1 MLVKLSI
8 PHLYPNDQSAHRG
21 PCWTYLVLVVSVICL
36 LVRTALSQEPL
47 NGQSPIVDRPPAAA
61 NGVINGANEVVFEAA
76 VPLDPRRDNWLR
88 SELLS
93 GRSEAW
99 ARLQA
104 DRSLTQS
111 VSELQT
117 QCKLTSEQST
127 KLLLAGRGDIAKYFR
142 DIEDLYSELKPLANE
157 EIANRKDLASFL
169 SKPEIQ
175 AKLIPFKKRW
185 KSSLHGAGSL
195 FQGVVMQTL
204 TPEQIKSFALQSQQR
219 DQLRLTQKMM
229 SFLVSLEKSMPLTS
243 EQRSKMLQKLQLH
256 HAKNNEPTTQDE
268 QRAEDKL
275 VDLFAIQEPNRLKE
289 DDYRL
294 APMIA
299 AMKLQQND
307 LEEFLDPEQVKTM
320 ISLQRHWRLNV
331 PLLNS
336 NDGTK

>member
-1 MLVKLSI
+1 VLIKLSTSN
-8 PHLYPNDQSAHRG
+8 LRPNDRSTCHG
-21 PCWTYLVLVVSVICL
+21 PFSTYVLLALWVACL
-36 LVRTALSQEPL
+36 IVQPVLSQEPL
-47 NGQSPIVDRPPAAA
+47 KDQPPVIDRPPIAA
-61 NGVINGANEVVFEAA
+61 NGDVDGANEVIFEAA

-99 ARLQA
+99 ARLQS

-117 QCKLTSEQST
+117 QCKLTSEQTT

-142 DIEDLYSELKPLANE
+142 DIDDLYSELKPLAST
-157 EIANRKDLASFL
+157 EIENRKDLASFL

-175 AKLIPFKKRW
+175 AKMLPFKNRW
-185 KSSLHGAGSL
+185 RSGLHGAGSL
-195 FQGVVMQTL
+195 YQGVVIQTL
-204 TPEQIKSFALQSQQR
+204 TPEQIKSIASQSQQR
-219 DQLRLTQKMM
+219 DELRLKQKMM
-229 SFLVSLEKSMPLTS
+229 SFVVNVEKSMPLTS
-243 EQRSKMLQKLQLH
+243 DQRSKLLQKLLSH
-256 HAKNNEPTTQDE
+256 HAKHNEPTTKDDE
-268 QRAEDKL
+268 PAEDKL
-275 VDLFAIQEPNRLKE
+275 ADLIAIQEPNRLKE

-299 AMKLQQND
+299 AMKLKQKD

-320 ISLQRHWRLNV
+320 IALQRHWRLNV

-336 NDGTK
+336 IEE

>member
-1 MLVKLSI
+1 MLTGGIV
-8 PHLYPNDQSAHRG
+8 
-21 PCWTYLVLVVSVICL
+21 CL
-36 LVRTALSQEPL
+36 LVQPILGQEPL
-47 NGQSPIVDRPPAAA
+47 KHQSPAIERPPVSAK
-61 NGVINGANEVVFEAA
+61 GEIKGANEVVFEAA

-104 DRSLTQS
+104 DRSLTQI

-117 QCKLTSEQST
+117 QCKLTSDQST

-142 DIEDLYSELKPLANE
+142 DIDDVYSELKPFASE
-157 EIANRKDLASFL
+157 EIANRKDLAIFL

-175 AKLIPFKKRW
+175 AKLIPFKNRW
-185 KSSLHGAGSL
+185 RSGLHGAGSL
-195 FQGVVMQTL
+195 YQGVVMQTL
-204 TPEQIKSFALQSQQR
+204 TPEQIKSIASQSQQR
-219 DQLRLTQKMM
+219 DQLRLKQKMM
-229 SFLVSLEKSMPLTS
+229 SFVVNVEKSMPLTS
-243 EQRSKMLQKLQLH
+243 EQRSKLLQKLH
-256 HAKNNEPTTQDE
+256 SYHAKRNEPITKDE
-268 QRAEDKL
+268 QQAQDKL
-275 VDLFAIQEPNRLKE
+275 ADLFAVQEPSRLKE

-299 AMKLQQND
+299 AMKLKQND

-320 ISLQRHWRLNV
+320 IALQRHWRLNV

-336 NDGTK
+336 IEESK

>member
-1 MLVKLSI
+1 MLAV
-8 PHLYPNDQSAHRG
+8 
-21 PCWTYLVLVVSVICL
+21 WVVCL
-36 LVRTALSQEPL
+36 LVQPTISQEPVK
-47 NGQSPIVDRPPAAA
+47 GQSPAAIDRPPVAA
-61 NGVINGANEVVFEAA
+61 NGDVNGANEVVFEAA

-104 DRSLTQS
+104 DRSLTQN

-117 QCKLTSEQST
+117 QCKLTSEQTT

-142 DIEDLYSELKPLANE
+142 DIDDLYSELKTLAST
-157 EIANRKDLASFL
+157 EIANKKDLVSFL

-175 AKLIPFKKRW
+175 AKMLPFKNRW
-185 KSSLHGAGSL
+185 RNGLHGAGSL
-195 FQGVVMQTL
+195 YQGVVMQTL
-204 TPEQIKSFALQSQQR
+204 TPEQIKSIASQSQQR
-219 DQLRLTQKMM
+219 DELRLKQKMM
-229 SFLVSLEKSMPLTS
+229 SFVVNVEKSMPLTS
-243 EQRSKMLQKLQLH
+243 EQRSKLLQKLQSH
-256 HAKNNEPTTQDE
+256 HAKHNEPTTKDDE
-268 QRAEDKL
+268 SAEDKL
-275 VDLFAIQEPNRLKE
+275 VDLFSVQEPNRLKE

-299 AMKLQQND
+299 AMKLQQKD

-320 ISLQRHWRLNV
+320 IALQRHWRLNV

-336 NDGTK
+336 IEK

>member
-1 MLVKLSI
+1 MMLAISI
-8 PHLYPNDQSAHRG
+8 V
-21 PCWTYLVLVVSVICL
+21 WL
-36 LVRTALSQEPL
+36 LVQPMLGQEPL
-47 NGQSPIVDRPPAAA
+47 KGQSPIVDRPPDAAK
-61 NGVINGANEVVFEAA
+61 GEINRANEVVFENA

-104 DRSLTQS
+104 DRSLTQI

-117 QCKLTSEQST
+117 QCKLTGDQST

-142 DIEDLYSELKPLANE
+142 DIEDLYSELKPLASE
-157 EIANRKDLASFL
+157 EIANRKDLAIFL

-175 AKLIPFKKRW
+175 AKLIPFKNRW
-185 KSSLHGAGSL
+185 RSGLHGAGSL
-195 FQGVVMQTL
+195 YQGVVMQTL
-204 TPEQIKSFALQSQQR
+204 TPEQIKSIASQSQQR
-219 DQLRLTQKMM
+219 DQLRLKQKMM
-229 SFLVSLEKSMPLTS
+229 SFVVNVEKSMPLTS
-243 EQRSKMLQKLQLH
+243 EQRGKLLQKLHSH
-256 HAKNNEPTTQDE
+256 HAKHNEPTTQDE
-268 QRAEDKL
+268 QRAKGKL
-275 VDLFAIQEPNRLKE
+275 PDLFAIQEPNRLND

-320 ISLQRHWRLNV
+320 IALQRHWRLNV
-331 PLLNS
+331 PLLNAIEEP
-336 NDGTK
+336 K